1 MIGAKLIEM
10 IEIHA
15 SQLSRDIATELITN
29 ERTPGFRVSPIE
41 ELTPRLFEVLH
52 HLGDW
57 IGDPRSVQVKNEFM
71 MWGAKRFDQ
80 RIPLRQVVYGIMLFK
95 QHLRRYIADNG
106 VITASLPRVESDYVL
121 PMHLLSL
128 QELNAT
134 VNQFFDEALY
144 YLVCGYEDA
153 ASKSHTPGLTI
164 NAPA

>member
-106 VITASLPRVESDYVL
+106 DPTRRSLDHVMGGRIPASRHSDRDGPNRTRL
-121 PMHLLSL
+121 R
-128 QELNAT
+128 T
-134 VNQFFDEALY
+134 
-144 YLVCGYEDA
+144 
-153 ASKSHTPGLTI
+153 
-164 NAPA
+164 

>member
-1 MIGAKLIEM
+1 MVAAKLIEM

-15 SQLSRDIATELITN
+15 SQLSHDIATELITN
-29 ERTPGFRVSPIE
+29 EQTRGFRVCPLE
-41 ELTPRLFEVLH
+41 ELTPRLFQIIH

-57 IGDPRSVQVKNEFM
+57 IGDPRSVQVKDEFM
-71 MWGAKRFDQ
+71 MWGARRFDQ
-80 RIPLRQVVYGIMLFK
+80 RIPLRELVYGTMLFK

-106 VITASLPRVESDYVL
+106 VIAASLPSVESDYVL

-134 VNQFFDEALY
+134 VNQFFDEAVY

-153 ASKSHTPGLTI
+153 ASNSHTPGHGI
-164 NAPA
+164 AAPA